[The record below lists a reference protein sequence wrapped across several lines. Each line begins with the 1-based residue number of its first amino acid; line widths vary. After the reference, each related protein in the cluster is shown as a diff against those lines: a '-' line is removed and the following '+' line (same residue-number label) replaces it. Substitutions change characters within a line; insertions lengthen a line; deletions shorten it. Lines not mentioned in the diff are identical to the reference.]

1 MDAIQKINAEMQKK
15 PDDKFREVIG
25 HYIIDRCSDP
35 SCAEKVMDEKKTLED
50 ALDKII
56 DLAKKSKYNQ
66 CAVLS
71 DDVVF
76 AEVDKYFGFAKHCAE
91 QKIEAPAAG
100 ISVDLMSFFDD

>member
-1 MDAIQKINAEMQKK
+1 MSAIQKINAEMQKS

-25 HYIIDRCSDP
+25 HYIIDRCTDP
-35 SCAEKVMDEKKTLED
+35 SCAEKVMDEKKTLEG

-56 DLAKKSKYNQ
+56 NLAKKSKRNQ

-76 AEVDKYFGFAKHCAE
+76 AEVDKYFGFTEHSAE
-91 QKIEAPAAG
+91 QKPQAPAAG
-100 ISVDLMSFFDD
+100 ISVDLMSFFD